1 MGVWD
6 PGGFVVYSWGKV
18 KAEKK
23 TPIDMWIDDCVSL
36 VTIEAIA
43 LREILEE
50 QKEQEKETPSC

>member
-6 PGGFVVYSWGKV
+6 PGGMFVYSWGKV

-50 QKEQEKETPSC
+50 QKEQEKETTSC

>member
-1 MGVWD
+1 MWD
-6 PGGFVVYSWGKV
+6 PGTLVVYSWGPVEGETKN
-18 KAEKK
+18 
-23 TPIDMWIDDCVSL
+23 PIDMWIDDCVSL

>member
-1 MGVWD
+1 MWD
-6 PGGFVVYSWGKV
+6 PETLVVYSWGKV